1 MRVVGLDTASEMASV
16 ALVENGLLIAERTYP
31 DPKAT
36 GGVNTRT
43 TRGQHA
49 EVLLPLIASLFA
61 TTTVAPQDIT
71 GFAVSIG
78 PGSFTG
84 LRIGLSTVKGL
95 AYSTGVPV
103 VGVSTLFGHAAR
115 VKDYDG
121 LICPIL
127 DARKNQ
133 IYAALFRK
141 LGESMVR
148 LTQDSLTSVAT
159 VIEIINQLENGASCL
174 FVGDGVA
181 VHERLLLQGLG
192 NRVLF
197 ETPHSDSTV
206 AASVAQLSENRFRS
220 NDVDDLA
227 SLIPVYLRPAEAE
240 FKRLTEAEVGQ
251 SHVDKK
257 TTVR

>member
-1 MRVVGLDTASEMASV
+1 MRVVGIDTASEMASV
-16 ALVENGLLIAERTYP
+16 ALVENGLLVAERTYP
-31 DPKAT
+31 DPEAT
-36 GGVNTRT
+36 GGLNART
-43 TRGQHA
+43 IKGRHA
-49 EVLLPLIASLFA
+49 EVILPLIASLFE
-61 TTTVAPQDIT
+61 TTRVALQDVT

-95 AYSTGVPV
+95 AYSSGVPV
-103 VGVSTLFGHAAR
+103 VGVSTLFAHAAR

-121 LICPIL
+121 FICSIL

-141 LGESMVR
+141 MGELMDR
-148 LTQDSLTSVAT
+148 LTPESLTSLAT
-159 VIEIINQLENGASCL
+159 VIQTIKGLENGASCL

-181 VHERLLLQGLG
+181 VHEPLLLQRLG

-197 ETPHSDSTV
+197 EPTRSHSTV
-206 AASVAQLSENRFRS
+206 AASVARLSENRFRS

-227 SLIPVYLRPAEAE
+227 SLIPVYLRSAEAE

>member
-16 ALVENGLLIAERTYP
+16 ALVENGLLIAEKTYP
-31 DPKAT
+31 DPEAT
-36 GGVNTRT
+36 GGVNART
-43 TRGQHA
+43 ARGRHA
-49 EVLLPLIASLFA
+49 EVLLPLIAFLFE
-61 TTTVAPQDIT
+61 TTTVALQDVT

-95 AYSTGVPV
+95 AYSSGVPV
-103 VGVSTLFGHAAR
+103 VGVSTLFAYAAR

-121 LICPIL
+121 FICPIL

-141 LGESMVR
+141 IGESMDR
-148 LTQDSLTSVAT
+148 LTQDSLTSLAT
-159 VIEIINQLENGASCL
+159 VIETINELENGASCL

-197 ETPHSDSTV
+197 EASHSHSTV
-206 AASVAQLSENRFRS
+206 AASVARLSENRFRS